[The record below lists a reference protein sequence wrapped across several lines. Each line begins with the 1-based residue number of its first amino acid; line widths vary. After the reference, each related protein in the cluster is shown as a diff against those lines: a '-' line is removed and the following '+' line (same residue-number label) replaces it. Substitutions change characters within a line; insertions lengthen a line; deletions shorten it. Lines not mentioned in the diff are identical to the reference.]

1 MEYNSTYNTGYSNE
15 DLEILSWSGLQ
26 ESVEYCGFIEQRAIL
41 NNRTFDE
48 EDDFVKNRITAIMYG
63 ADLDEYD
70 E

>member
-1 MEYNSTYNTGYSNE
+1 MGYSNE

-48 EDDFVKNRITAIMYG
+48 EEDRKSVV
-63 ADLDEYD
+63 
-70 E
+70 